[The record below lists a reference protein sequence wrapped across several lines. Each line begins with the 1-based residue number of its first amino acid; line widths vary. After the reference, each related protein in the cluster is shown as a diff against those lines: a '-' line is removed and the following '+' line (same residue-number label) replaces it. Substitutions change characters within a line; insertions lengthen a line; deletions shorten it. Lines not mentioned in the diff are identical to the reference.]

1 MFPNLYLNT
10 CLFGFKKIILSCDL
24 SGTWYE
30 WEGYA
35 KEGGRQYQCPHCAK
49 CFASH
54 QSLVNHTPYHEG
66 KTTCQICGKVE
77 TTRSNLARHM
87 KTTHPSI

>member
-1 MFPNLYLNT
+1 MCVWLTKRKLYYN
-10 CLFGFKKIILSCDL
+10 L
-24 SGTWYE
+24 SGTWFE
-30 WEGYA
+30 WESYA
-35 KEGGRQYQCPHCAK
+35 KEGRQYQCPHCAK
-49 CFASH
+49 SFASH

-87 KTTHPSI
+87 KTVHPAI